1 MGAVFF
7 QNQHNHCIIN
17 LLYYETACSQY
28 FSGRFYQHHHHY
40 EHKQGQYI
48 ATIFL
53 TSSNVSYQP
62 WCTSSVMFVKCK
74 LLFSSKIVYSANW
87 FFLANFILSGTF
99 IPVESKATQVTCAEE
114 NSRAYM
120 FSGNGA
126 TICKLSWAETG
137 MGNWNSYQKQNLS

>member
-1 MGAVFF
+1 MKPLALNTF
-7 QNQHNHCIIN
+7 QDHNLKII
-17 LLYYETACSQY
+17 
-28 FSGRFYQHHHHY
+28 FYQHHHHY

-74 LLFSSKIVYSANW
+74 LLFSSKIVYSANS

-99 IPVESKATQVTCAEE
+99 IPVESKATQVTCPEE

-126 TICKLSWAETG
+126 TICKLS
-137 MGNWNSYQKQNLS
+137 